1 MMMMMKGHFD
11 EKDIKYV
18 FMCKDEHKGLDE
30 NTPAVMLWMGRVLKI
45 CTYCSQSRFFFL
57 SQWKDTDL

>member
-1 MMMMMKGHFD
+1 MMMLLMMMMMMKGHFD

-30 NTPAVMLWMGRVLKI
+30 NTPAVML
-45 CTYCSQSRFFFL
+45 
-57 SQWKDTDL
+57 